1 MRYMFLIYTPE
12 DKESRLTPQEFGEL
26 MKGHMAVTEEAK
38 KKGVYRA
45 GDPLKPTATSTS
57 VRRDNNGKPLITD
70 GPFAETK
77 EQLGGYY
84 ILDCKDLD
92 EAIEWA
98 KKIPTYCGGNTYG
111 CIEVRPIQDVAE
123 LAQMIQANIAAQHV

>member
-12 DKESRLTPQEFGEL
+12 DKEDRMTPKEL
-26 MKGHMAVTEEAK
+26 GDLMGGHMAVMEESK
-38 KKGVYRA
+38 RRGVLVA
-45 GDPLKPTATSTS
+45 SDPLKPTSTSTS
-57 VRRDNNGKPLITD
+57 VRRDSAGKPLITD

-84 ILDCKDLD
+84 ILDCKNLD

-98 KKIPTYCGGNTYG
+98 KKIPTHCGGNTYG
-111 CIEVRPIQDVAE
+111 CIEVRPIQDVGE
-123 LAQMIQANIAAQHV
+123 LEQMITAKLNAQHA